1 VEVGEKVKKGGA
13 ILTLITMLSGG
24 LLEANARYTQI
35 VERLVKVEINQQNIS
50 EVLKEDIK
58 EIKSAVEYIRRKFE
72 ERNGQK

>member
-1 VEVGEKVKKGGA
+1 MEVGEKVKKGGA